1 MNSHKIQILEFI
13 PDKIKDGDSWRK
25 VVRICFGHPT
35 KKNDLGYSSPW
46 TGSHGRSWSSMAV
59 HGELTGEGRGGERKG
74 REAGGRMGCQ
84 HGGEEGGAMGG
95 KLGEEGSS
103 ASCRLLYC

>member
-46 TGSHGRSWSSMAV
+46 TGSHGWSWSSMAV
-59 HGELTGEGRGGERKG
+59 HGELTGEGREGERKG
-74 REAGGRMGCQ
+74 REAGGAWAASMVGRKGAPW
-84 HGGEEGGAMGG
+84 GEAG
-95 KLGEEGSS
+95 
-103 ASCRLLYC
+103 